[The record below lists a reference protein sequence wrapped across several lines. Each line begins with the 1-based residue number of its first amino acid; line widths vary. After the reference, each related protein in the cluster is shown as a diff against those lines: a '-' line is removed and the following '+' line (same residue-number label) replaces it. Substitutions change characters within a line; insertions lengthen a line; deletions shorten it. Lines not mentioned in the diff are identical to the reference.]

1 MPKRMLFWCDV
12 IVALLGAALLV
23 LAAWMIYPPAGVAL
37 LGLVLLTGAYA
48 RRALE
53 VMNGTS

>member
-1 MPKRMLFWCDV
+1 MSFWFDV
-12 IVALLGAALLV
+12 IAALLGAALM
-23 LAAWMIYPPAGVAL
+23 AAGAWMIFPPLGWITLGAGL
-37 LGLVLLTGAYA
+37 LIGAYV